1 MFEAIEQWT
10 PKVEGSYLEAH
21 FEDEVLRLVF
31 KAPGEIPREAIVD
44 INFDRCGNQAERLGT
59 LVKMALIDIE
69 LARIGGQAAA
79 SRN

>member
-1 MFEAIEQWT
+1 
-10 PKVEGSYLEAH
+10 
-21 FEDEVLRLVF
+21 
-31 KAPGEIPREAIVD
+31 VD